1 MHISIGIYN
10 TFNFLGIISLGIS
23 GGIVAIKNKM
33 DLSGALLLGFV
44 TANGG
49 GTIRDLILGTEVF
62 WLNQTYIVLL
72 SLFSAF
78 VIFLIYYIKLV
89 EWGDKKLYKF
99 IFNAFDTMGLAA
111 FTLVGVSKALSLGEP
126 AIICIMMG
134 VLTASGGGM
143 MRDIIAR
150 DTPVVLKGQFYL
162 TPSVIGST
170 VFVLGLFNSS
180 VMNTTICLVIIIVLR
195 VLGLVYDWGLPK
207 AS

>member
-195 VLGLVYDWGLPK
+195 VLGIVYDWGLPK